1 MVCCMK
7 VALNIEAT
15 LMKRLRVE
23 AARRGTTIDALVEA
37 GLEYV
42 LAAPDSRLR
51 SVDGLPPLPTWR
63 SGGHRVDVANRDEL
77 FRLLDE
83 D

>member
-37 GLEYV
+37 GLEHV
-42 LAAPDSRLR
+42 LAAPDSGLR
-51 SVDGLPPLPTWR
+51 SVDGLPPLLTWK
-63 SGGHRVDVANRDEL
+63 SGGHRVDIASRDEL

>member
-1 MVCCMK
+1 MK

-37 GLEYV
+37 GLEHV
-42 LAAPDSRLR
+42 LAAPDSGLR

-63 SGGHRVDVANRDEL
+63 SGGTKVNIASRDEL
-77 FRLLDE
+77 YRVFE
-83 D
+83 EK

>member
-1 MVCCMK
+1 MK

-37 GLEYV
+37 GLEHV
-42 LAAPDSRLR
+42 LAAPDS
-51 SVDGLPPLPTWR
+51 DHGTADDLPPLPTWR
-63 SGGHRVDVANRDEL
+63 SGGHRVDIASRDEL

>member
-37 GLEYV
+37 RLEHV
-42 LAAPDSRLR
+42 LAAPDSGLR

-63 SGGHRVDVANRDEL
+63 SGGHRVDIANRDEL